1 MPTQPSAGHAACPY
15 RASSSAREISLYL
28 SPQVIIRRTPCA
40 PCFYANLGGRLAT
53 NLCCTD
59 PVLCALALRAELAGT
74 ERRAANLTELTPKQ
88 GQWRFMTRLFEFCRA
103 MFGIGLLLALAQVCG
118 AYSVLT
124 HEEVVDLL
132 WKDNI
137 QPLLSKRFPAATPDD
152 LKKAHAFAYGGSV
165 VQDMGYYP
173 FGNKYFSDL
182 THYVRS
188 GDFVVN
194 LINESSDLNEYA
206 FALGAL
212 AHYSADNLGHPT
224 VNQAVGLEFPKLRRK
239 FGNEVTYADNPKAH
253 IRTEF
258 GFDVTQVAKNRYT
271 SDRYHD
277 FIGFE
282 VSKPVLERAF
292 QDTYG
297 IPLSDVLSKEDLAVG
312 TFRRAIGTI
321 IPEMT
326 RVALVARKQEIV
338 SETPNFNARK
348 FRYYL
353 SRANY
358 QKEWGKGYRRPGFG
372 TRLLAFFLKFVPK
385 VGPFKALDF
394 KIPTHKTE
402 DLYIASVNHTLD
414 NYKSLLREVDTKKLS
429 LPNTDFDT
437 GRMTHTGE
445 YVLTDNAYA
454 HLLDQLAKKNFD
466 QVTPELRENILA
478 FYSDPSAPN
487 ATKKKS
493 GAWEKTQDEVAKLK
507 AFTPP
512 ETPPIQTFPAIQS
525 SPGPSQNAEEDFPDD
540 AQIF

>member
-1 MPTQPSAGHAACPY
+1 M
-15 RASSSAREISLYL
+15 
-28 SPQVIIRRTPCA
+28 RR
-40 PCFYANLGGRLAT
+40 LL
-53 NLCCTD
+53 
-59 PVLCALALRAELAGT
+59 EL
-74 ERRAANLTELTPKQ
+74 
-88 GQWRFMTRLFEFCRA
+88 WRA
-103 MFGIGLLLALAQVCG
+103 MLGIGLLFLLSQVSG

-132 WKDNI
+132 WKDDI
-137 QPLLSKRFPAATPDD
+137 QPLLTKRFPGASAED
-152 LKKAHAFAYGGSV
+152 LKKAHAFAYGGCL

-182 THYVRS
+182 THYVRT
-188 GDFVVN
+188 GDFIVN
-194 LINESSDLNEYA
+194 LLNEASDLNEYA

-212 AHYSADNLGHPT
+212 AHYSSDNLGHPV
-224 VNQAVGLEFPKLRRK
+224 VNQAVALQFPKLRKK
-239 FGNEVTYADNPKAH
+239 FGKEVTYADNPKAH

-297 IPLSDVLSKEDLAVG
+297 VPLSDVLTKEDLAIG
-312 TFRRAIGTI
+312 TFRRAISTI

-326 RVALVARKQEIV
+326 RVALVARKSEIV
-338 SETPNFNARK
+338 AETPNFNARK

-372 TRLLAFFLKFVPK
+372 TRVLAFFLTFMPK

-394 KIPTHKTE
+394 KIPTRKTE

-414 NYKSLLREVDTKKLS
+414 NYKSLLIEVRANKLR
-429 LPNTDFDT
+429 LANTDFDT
-437 GRMTHTGE
+437 GRMTHAGE

-454 HLLDQLAKKNFD
+454 HLLDQLAKHNFD
-466 QVTPELRENILA
+466 QVTPELRQNILA
-478 FYSDPSAPN
+478 FYGDPN
-487 ATKKKS
+487 APVATKRKTA
-493 GAWEKTQDEVAKLK
+493 AWEKTQDEVQRLK
-507 AFTPP
+507 VFIPSTS
-512 ETPPIQTFPAIQS
+512 PAIEVTTL
-525 SPGPSQNAEEDFPDD
+525 P
-540 AQIF
+540 

>member
-1 MPTQPSAGHAACPY
+1 MKRLPHY
-15 RASSSAREISLYL
+15 W
-28 SPQVIIRRTPCA
+28 QVV
-40 PCFYANLGGRLAT
+40 LGFI
-53 NLCCTD
+53 
-59 PVLCALALRAELAGT
+59 
-74 ERRAANLTELTPKQ
+74 
-88 GQWRFMTRLFEFCRA
+88 FMT
-103 MFGIGLLLALAQVCG
+103 GLAQICG

-132 WKDNI
+132 WKDDI
-137 QPLLSKRFPAATPDD
+137 QPLLVERFPAATGDD
-152 LKKAHAFAYGGSV
+152 LKKAHAFAYGGSL

-194 LINESSDLNEYA
+194 LIHEATDLNEYA

-212 AHYSADNLGHPT
+212 AHYSADNIGHPT
-224 VNQAVGLEFPKLRRK
+224 VNQAVALEFPKLRKK

-292 QDTYG
+292 LDTYG
-297 IPLSDVLSKEDLAVG
+297 MPLSDVISDEDLAIG
-312 TFRRAIGTI
+312 TFRRAISAV

-326 RVALVARKQEIV
+326 RVALLARKKELV
-338 SETPNFNARK
+338 AETPNFNARK

-358 QKEWGKGYRRPGFG
+358 QREWGKGYRRPGFG
-372 TRLLAFFLKFVPK
+372 TRVLAFFLKFVPK

-402 DLYIASVNHTLD
+402 DLYIASVDHTLD
-414 NYKSLLREVDTKKLS
+414 NYKGLLAEVGARKLR
-429 LPNTDFDT
+429 LFNTDFDT
-437 GRMTHTGE
+437 GRMTHAGE
-445 YVLTDNAYA
+445 YVLSDRSYA
-454 HLLDQLAKKNFD
+454 RLLDQLAQHNFERI
-466 QVTPELRENILA
+466 TPELRENILA
-478 FYSDPSAPN
+478 FYCDPQPPVVAKRN
-487 ATKKKS
+487 AA
-493 GAWEKTQDEVAKLK
+493 AWEKTQNELQRLRAVVPIEAPAVQLSTLSVEEMIENRRDVGCNVSFAIIRNPHAKTLNCFST
-507 AFTPP
+507 ASFVFAPTPAG
-512 ETPPIQTFPAIQS
+512 PIS
-525 SPGPSQNAEEDFPDD
+525 N
-540 AQIF
+540 